1 MGWFS
6 SKDTSADTTSTSVP
20 GSSITASLYNKA
32 QYLLSKSI
40 SDPKADA
47 YAKQQAEQAKQ
58 DAEMKKREEK
68 AASDKAESE
77 AKAAKEAEKAKALA
91 ARSRFDYKEL
101 ISESAKKVLATFLS
115 ILLTL
120 FLLYGGHLAANQAIG
135 YKVPFRILSF
145 IYGAIGAIYIIPMSL
160 YKVYGKGET
169 LPYYSFLPI
178 STYVP
183 NGTLEEIFLG
193 GFCYQEDEA
202 SVAARSAVETLYSDA
217 FKKSQAT

>member
-1 MGWFS
+1 M
-6 SKDTSADTTSTSVP
+6 
-20 GSSITASLYNKA
+20 SSITASLYNKA
-32 QYLLSKSI
+32 QYLLSKSV

-47 YAKQQAEQAKQ
+47 YAKQQAEQLKQ

-68 AASDKAESE
+68 AAADKAAAE
-77 AKAAKEAEKAKALA
+77 AKAEKEAEKAAELA

-101 ISESAKKVLATFLS
+101 ISDSAKTILTTLGSVLLAC
-115 ILLTL
+115 

-145 IYGAIGAIYIIPMSL
+145 VYGALAAIYVIPMSL

-178 STYVP
+178 SIYVP

-202 SVAARSAVETLYSDA
+202 SVAARSAVEALYSNGY
-217 FKKSQAT
+217 KKSQAT